1 MDEFIKKA
9 EELKMKALHRIEQ
22 KLTLDVSPND
32 LEILCRSLA
41 TLSPR
46 SDRILE
52 QVFAKPKLSISPTML
67 DGVDKD
73 PTDKNLS

>member
-1 MDEFIKKA
+1 MDEFIKYA
-9 EELKMKALHRIEQ
+9 EELKMKALRRIEQ
-22 KLTLDVSPND
+22 KLTSDVSPND

-52 QVFAKPKLSISPTML
+52 QVFAKPKVSVSPTMF
-67 DGVDKD
+67 DGIDED
-73 PTDKNLS
+73 TTDKNLN

>member
-9 EELKMKALHRIEQ
+9 EELKMKALRRIEQ
-22 KLTLDVSPND
+22 KLTSDVSPND
-32 LEILCRSLA
+32 LEILCRSIA

-46 SDRILE
+46 LDSILE
-52 QVFAKPKLSISPTML
+52 QLFAKPKLSVSQTML

-73 PTDKNLS
+73 PTDENLS

>member
-9 EELKMKALHRIEQ
+9 EELKMKALRRIEQ
-22 KLTLDVSPND
+22 KLTSGVSPTD
-32 LEILCRSLA
+32 LESLCRSLA
-41 TLSPR
+41 TLSTQ

-52 QVFAKPKLSISPTML
+52 RVFNPRKPDVVPVGINL
-67 DGVDKD
+67 GDKD